1 MISPYIIP
9 IAIICSAFIGF
20 FAAWYNSLI
29 ARQSQEISLQIN
41 EFCHALDQLKV
52 DAIKYWLNDDNGKN
66 NNTEIL
72 IVSSLHSVLLQLSYL
87 KDSLSAFTTPWW
99 KVGFNSDSKNI
110 SELTKIH
117 KELHN
122 LITGDEFGVVN
133 SQKSDPEKCRRISS
147 KIDRFKFY
155 TRTYRRR
162 Y

>member
-20 FAAWYNSLI
+20 LAAWYNSLI

-41 EFCHALDQLKV
+41 EICRALDQLKT
-52 DAIKYWLNDDNGKN
+52 DAIGYWLNDDSNKN
-66 NNTEIL
+66 TDIL
-72 IVSSLHSVLLQLSYL
+72 IISLSHSVSLQLLYL
-87 KDSLSAFTTPWW
+87 RSSLSAFTTPWW
-99 KVGFNSDSKNI
+99 KFGSNTDKKNK

-122 LITGDEFGVVN
+122 LITGDDFGVAKK
-133 SQKSDPEKCRRISS
+133 QKSASEKCRRISA
-147 KIDRFKFY
+147 KIDRFKFCI
-155 TRTYRRR
+155 RTYRKR